1 MRVFWR
7 CVCCWLC
14 FTLRYSRFSSCTPER
29 WQHEKPTRPANTT
42 AASYSYN
49 HRRVQKET
57 AGFAVLVVP
66 DLEIG
71 VSTFWPFVHKEQPP
85 ERPQRITTHR
95 NCCWTGFIR
104 VVVVV
109 IAVVVPVFVDL
120 IQPRHIVRTPPCCC
134 CSSHAIFPFFPFFYC
149 LEQLPHSFRIKQ
161 AHIHIQTRQDE
172 AH

>member
-1 MRVFWR
+1 M
-7 CVCCWLC
+7 CCWLC

-29 WQHEKPTRPANTT
+29 WKHQKPTRPANTT

-95 NCCWTGFIR
+95 NCCWSGFIR
-104 VVVVV
+104 VVVV
-109 IAVVVPVFVDL
+109 AVVVPVFVDL
-120 IQPRHIVRTPPCCC
+120 IQPRHTFRTPPCCC
-134 CSSHAIFPFFPFFYC
+134 PFAPCRDRRRLAPIHGARPRPSDRPAMPSSPGA
-149 LEQLPHSFRIKQ
+149 R
-161 AHIHIQTRQDE
+161 TRCPV
-172 AH
+172 